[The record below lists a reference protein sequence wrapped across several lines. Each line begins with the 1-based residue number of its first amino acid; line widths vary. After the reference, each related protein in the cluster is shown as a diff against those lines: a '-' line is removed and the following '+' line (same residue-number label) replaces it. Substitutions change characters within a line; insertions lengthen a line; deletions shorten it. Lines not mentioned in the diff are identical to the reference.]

1 MGIKN
6 AKCYAEFVK
15 KNAKKFFSII
25 MSQQNNALPSIFA
38 VFVNCKFEPICFPCQ
53 SFLAMPWGFRFSSLR
68 LNSCVQGK
76 WSLDVERAW
85 LALFK
90 ELAAAMREGY

>member
-1 MGIKN
+1 MTEKR
-6 AKCYAEFVK
+6 
-15 KNAKKFFSII
+15 
-25 MSQQNNALPSIFA
+25 
-38 VFVNCKFEPICFPCQ
+38 
-53 SFLAMPWGFRFSSLR
+53 SFIYWGFRFGSLR
-68 LNSCVQGK
+68 LNFCVQGK

>member
-1 MGIKN
+1 MTRS
-6 AKCYAEFVK
+6 K
-15 KNAKKFFSII
+15 KI
-25 MSQQNNALPSIFA
+25 A
-38 VFVNCKFEPICFPCQ
+38 VFICFNIEPMCFHCQ
-53 SFLAMPWGFRFSSLR
+53 SFLAMPWGFGFGSLS
-68 LNSCVQGK
+68 LNFCVQGK